1 MIKVNLQNQLKRGKV
16 ARYLR
21 PVIFF
26 GQIMWRMSVMLLSVV
41 LLNQHVTPETIHM
54 DFRSFLGNYVPKLA
68 MTTCDKSEPKYPM
81 YL

>member
-26 GQIMWRMSVMLLSVV
+26 
-41 LLNQHVTPETIHM
+41 
-54 DFRSFLGNYVPKLA
+54 RSNYVAYVRDVIVCRVTKPA
-68 MTTCDKSEPKYPM
+68 CNTRDNTHGF
-81 YL
+81 

>member
-16 ARYLR
+16 ARYLG

-54 DFRSFLGNYVPKLA
+54 DFR
-68 MTTCDKSEPKYPM
+68 
-81 YL
+81 

>member
-26 GQIMWRMSVMLLSVV
+26 GQIMWRMSVMLLAVV

-54 DFRSFLGNYVPKLA
+54 DFR
-68 MTTCDKSEPKYPM
+68 
-81 YL
+81 